1 MAKELSKNTIQALLK
16 LTSNMKKI
24 KSDDKKYIWHP
35 FTKLSN
41 DYDPL
46 VISSARDDK
55 L

>member
-1 MAKELSKNTIQALLK
+1 MK
-16 LTSNMKKI
+16 KKI

-55 L
+55 LIDIDGKEYFDLI

>member
-1 MAKELSKNTIQALLK
+1 
-16 LTSNMKKI
+16 MKKRI

-46 VISSARDDK
+46 VISSAKDDK
-55 L
+55 LVDIDGKEYFD